1 MNPIKGPIDKST
13 VTLPE
18 SAKAVRAYVAK
29 INGVE
34 TIIAVPM
41 PEPDMICGPLIK
53 AKIISA
59 KKINIGT
66 IKYFDDCGSDPEIC
80 EGLIDVKTCVTIV
93 NQKKLLS
100 SPLHCLKR
108 VFVF

>member
-1 MNPIKGPIDKST
+1 MDKST

-18 SAKAVRAYVAK
+18 RANAVRAYVAR

-34 TIIAVPM
+34 TIIAVPI

-66 IKYFDDCGSDPEIC
+66 IKYFEDCGSDPEIC
-80 EGLIDVKTCVTIV
+80 ECLIDAKTRVTIT
-93 NQKKLLS
+93 NQKKLFS
-100 SPLHCLKR
+100 CPLHYLIY
-108 VFVF
+108 VFVFS